1 MKNIEYYK
9 EKILDIVGHGDS
21 VGVDRNTNEP
31 EGCAFLGCENC
42 KLLDNCNNGLR
53 GWCNE
58 EYIEKPQI
66 TENDKKFLDIVN
78 PKFKYIVK
86 DRDNILCL
94 SMEMPFRGENHW
106 IGVNSCEY
114 ISENCFNGLFRFI
127 KWDDEEPWRLDDLKK
142 LEICE

>member
-42 KLLDNCNNGLR
+42 KLADNCNNGLR

-58 EYIEKPQI
+58 EYIEKLML
-66 TENDKKFLDIVN
+66 TKNENKFLDIIN
-78 PKFKYIVK
+78 PKYKYVTK
-86 DRDNILCL
+86 DINNMLCL
-94 SMEMPFRGENHW
+94 SVEMPIRTRNDW
-106 IGVNSCEY
+106 TGVNDCAY

-127 KWDDEEPWRLDDLKK
+127 KWDDEEPWQLDDLRK
-142 LEICE
+142 LKICE